1 MDVRVISIGA
11 LSANPIWNERDPVR
25 TGHATTTL
33 VRAGNATILVDPG
46 LPPAALIPRLHER
59 AGLTP
64 DKITHVFL
72 TSFNPECRRA
82 IEAFPDARWL
92 VSDAEREAV
101 GVPLAHGLA
110 RLAENARNAAAAGE
124 DADED
129 FETMQRVLEHDVAI
143 LQRCEPAPDR
153 LAGEVSLFP
162 MPGVSPGLC
171 GVLVPTP
178 TQTLLICGDAVA
190 TIDHLERGQVLPDC
204 HDREQAQESF
214 KEAVE
219 IADVLVPGRD
229 NLALNPTRRPF

>member
-1 MDVRVISIGA
+1 VDVRVISIGA
-11 LSANPIWNERDPVR
+11 LSANPIWNERHPVR
-25 TGHATTTL
+25 TGHSTTTL
-33 VRAGNATILVDPG
+33 VRAAGAVILVDPG
-46 LPPAALIPRLHER
+46 LPAAALVPRLHER
-59 AGLTP
+59 TGLTP
-64 DKITHVFL
+64 DKVTHVFL

-82 IEAFPDARWL
+82 IEAFPDAAWL
-92 VSDAEREAV
+92 IADAEREAV

-110 RLAENARNAAAAGE
+110 RLAETAESAAAAGE
-124 DADED
+124 DDEGD
-129 FETMQRVLEHDVAI
+129 FETMRRVVERDVAV
-143 LQRCEPAPDR
+143 LQRCQPAPDR

-162 MPGVSPGLC
+162 LPGVSPGLC

-178 TQTLLICGDAVA
+178 TQTILICGDAIA

-229 NLALNPTRRPF
+229 NIAMNPTRRPF